1 MHGLLD
7 ARYPIDP
14 DRASWHFT
22 AVGGGRPLSEW
33 WALLAALRAT
43 GYDGVVSIEH
53 EDPTLTAEAS
63 IEASATALREALA
76 WR

>member
-1 MHGLLD
+1 MLD

-14 DRASWHFT
+14 DTASWHFT
-22 AVGGGRPLSEW
+22 AVGGGRPVAEW
-33 WALLAALRAT
+33 GALLAALRAS

-53 EDPTLTAEAS
+53 EDPSLAPEAS

>member
-1 MHGLLD
+1 VNGLLD

-14 DRASWHFT
+14 DTASWHFA
-22 AVGGGRPLSEW
+22 AVGAGRPLEEW
-33 WALLAALRAT
+33 WALLSALRAA

-53 EDPTLTAEAS
+53 EDPKLTAEAS
-63 IEASATALREALA
+63 IEASAMALREALE